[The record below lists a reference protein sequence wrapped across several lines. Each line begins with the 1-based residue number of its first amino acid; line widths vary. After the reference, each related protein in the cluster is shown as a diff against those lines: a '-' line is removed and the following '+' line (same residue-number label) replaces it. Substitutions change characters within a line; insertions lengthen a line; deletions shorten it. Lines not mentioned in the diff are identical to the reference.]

1 MGCGEKVRER
11 RDKGTSESLGLVP
24 ECSCQKFGLLDEFQ
38 VLGER
43 IERSFGDVLLLRCPW
58 TCKKK

>member
-1 MGCGEKVRER
+1 M
-11 RDKGTSESLGLVP
+11 DKGTSESLGLVP
-24 ECSCQKFGLLDEFQ
+24 GCSCQKFGLLEEFQ

-43 IERSFGDVLLLRCPW
+43 IEHSFGDVLLLRCPL